1 MFRRKSPPTGPL
13 KPEGASPVEPAAPE
27 AVASEP
33 PSRSPFA
40 DKGPDMSPTKPP
52 ASNATFK
59 PEIPRR
65 VVEIPGA
72 PVRRPLSESLSAP
85 TASVSSG
92 SSLSSGANEMRKLI
106 VGRDISLSGE
116 ITACDRL
123 VVQGDVRVTL
133 DRVRAL
139 EVAEGGRFT
148 GGRAEVEEAEVAG
161 EYEGGL
167 TVRGRLLVRGT
178 GRVSGTVRYGELE
191 IERGGRLSGSVE
203 ALDEVA

>member
-1 MFRRKSPPTGPL
+1 MLSSVRKN
-13 KPEGASPVEPAAPE
+13 EPAGAGPPQRQGTPLGAQAAPGPRP
-27 AVASEP
+27 EP
-33 PSRSPFA
+33 GRLTV
-40 DKGPDMSPTKPP
+40 GP
-52 ASNATFK
+52 
-59 PEIPRR
+59 
-65 VVEIPGA
+65 G
-72 PVRRPLSESLSAP
+72 
-85 TASVSSG
+85 
-92 SSLSSGANEMRKLI
+92 
-106 VGRDISLSGE
+106 ISLSGE
-116 ITACDRL
+116 IAACDRL

-191 IERGGRLSGSVE
+191 LERGGRLSGSVE
-203 ALDEVA
+203 ALERAGVGPGPSSEAPPEAPLPTVRKPPTARRKPGIP